1 MKKLAFISTAVFSSL
16 TLISAL
22 FKIFHFPGG
31 NILLIA
37 GIVGLALIAIPS
49 MAKYKYDKEK

>member
-1 MKKLAFISTAVFSSL
+1 MKKLAFISSAIFSSL
-16 TLISAL
+16 TLLSVL
-22 FKIFHFPGG
+22 FKFFHFPGG

-49 MAKYKYDKEK
+49 VAKYKYDKEK